1 MEKAGDALGIVQ
13 RQVKSDLENFKKFI
27 EERGSEE
34 GGWRGDV
41 DAGPRTT

>member
-1 MEKAGDALGIVQ
+1 VQ
-13 RQVKSDLENFKKFI
+13 HRVKGDLENFRKFI

-41 DAGPRTT
+41 DAAPQTR